1 MIFLFS
7 SAPISILIPVI
18 ILSLHCSECPAS
30 PTVGRRPRLSSSLG
44 RPSIVFH
51 SPSAVALSA
60 SLLLLPIVVPV
71 SPTASRRPHLS
82 SSPNRPLV
90 VFQSP
95 SAAAPPPGTTGYCP
109 TSREPADRGAP
120 SVLRQPPWG
129 RSRSLAFLHN
139 PAVTPL
145 PAASGRPSLVQAVA
159 ASPSC
164 CRRSKLLLPSVQAAV
179 ANPNCCRSKLLLPI
193 QAAHHRLEHRSIDS
207 CAACVKSFVRT

>member
-18 ILSLHCSECPAS
+18 ILSPLLR
-30 PTVGRRPRLSSSLG
+30 VPRFSYCLG
-44 RPSIVFH
+44 RPSIIFH
-51 SPSAVALSA
+51 SPSAAALSA
-60 SLLLLPIVVPV
+60 SLLLLPIIVPV

-82 SSPNRPLV
+82 SSPNRPPV

-129 RSRSLAFLHN
+129 HSRSLAFLHN
-139 PAVTPL
+139 PVVTPL

-164 CRRSKLLLPSVQAAV
+164 CRRSKLLLPIPTAV
-179 ANPNCCRSKLLLPI
+179 DPSCCCRSKLHI
-193 QAAHHRLEHRSIDS
+193 
-207 CAACVKSFVRT
+207 TG